1 MNLLIIL
8 ILASLILL
16 STTAEQYPQEA
27 LQCYASS
34 ALEVQKDGIII
45 CPRGSSV
52 CIKEVVSH
60 SCLCR
65 CFLVNDHS
73 LTLFQINTTSRAS
86 CVSVEGSPYFDHDIW
101 DRKLAQ
107 CVYRKCASRC
117 PTKEEDREKI
127 FDEDDDRF
135 NRTSYCCDT
144 NLCNSTDRK
153 LCGWGLVILL
163 LVILSIH
170 LTL

>member
-8 ILASLILL
+8 ISASLILL
-16 STTAEQYPQEA
+16 STTANAEQYPQEA

-45 CPRGSSV
+45 CPRGSSL
-52 CIKEVVSH
+52 CIKEVVSPT
-60 SCLCR
+60 CLCR
-65 CFLVNDHS
+65 CFFVYNHS
-73 LTLFQINTTSRAS
+73 LVLFQINTTSRAA
-86 CVSVEGSPYFDHDIW
+86 CVDRDVW

-107 CVYRKCASRC
+107 CVYRKCSSRC
-117 PTKEEDREKI
+117 PTKEDDREKI
-127 FDEDDDRF
+127 FGEDDDRF

-144 NLCNSTDRK
+144 NLCNADRK

-163 LVILSIH
+163 FVILSIH
-170 LTL
+170 LTLR